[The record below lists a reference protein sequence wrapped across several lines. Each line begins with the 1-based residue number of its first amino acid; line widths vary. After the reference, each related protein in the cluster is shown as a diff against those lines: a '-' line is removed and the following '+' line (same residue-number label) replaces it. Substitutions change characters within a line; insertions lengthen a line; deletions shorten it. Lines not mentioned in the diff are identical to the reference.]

1 VEIKDARNYAWEHF
15 KLHAVQRFTTFNFFI
30 VLAVLMTTGLAT
42 ALSKDF
48 QYPELALYLGLL
60 LVVISFVFWKLDQR
74 ARQLLEVSKDALKEM
89 EHFEDEAEPRCWA
102 VFRIEVT
109 RTSQRRERS
118 HPLAPHRWH
127 LTYLHCFGIIYL
139 LFGVLGVIGLY
150 VSWHKVHAPVA
161 AVNAHSQVTANPS
174 IEGTASGLCPPAA
187 PHVKR

>member
-1 VEIKDARNYAWEHF
+1 MEVKDARNYAWEHF
-15 KLHAVQRFTTFNFFI
+15 KLHAAQRFTTFNFFI

-89 EHFEDEAEPRCWA
+89 EHFDTEAEPRCWA
-102 VFRIEVT
+102 VFRIEVV
-109 RTSQRRERS
+109 RTNQRRAQS
-118 HPLAPHRWH
+118 HLLAPHRWH

-139 LFGVLGVIGLY
+139 LFGVLGSIGLY
-150 VSWHKVHAPVA
+150 VSWPRVQASIVAKTGSAP
-161 AVNAHSQVTANPS
+161 VTANPS
-174 IEGTASGLCPPAA
+174 PEATAAGKPASA
-187 PHVKR
+187 PQLQR